1 MGGREGPAADDGTYV
16 DTWRAELLLS
26 SEIHFV
32 FFPVC
37 VWETRLGGIE
47 AEKWEKTPNDKAGQ
61 LKSFFSMP
69 KSVSVSG
76 RDGIG
81 IEV

>member
-32 FFPVC
+32 FFPRVC
-37 VWETRLGGIE
+37 VGNAAGWNRSRKMKKK
-47 AEKWEKTPNDKAGQ
+47 AE
-61 LKSFFSMP
+61 
-69 KSVSVSG
+69 
-76 RDGIG
+76 
-81 IEV
+81 

>member
-26 SEIHFV
+26 SEIHF
-32 FFPVC
+32 FFPRVC
-37 VWETRLGGIE
+37 VGNAAGWNRSRKI
-47 AEKWEKTPNDKAGQ
+47 KKKPNDKAGQ
-61 LKSFFSMP
+61 LKSFFFDVT